1 MKPDQNQS
9 HATGAELAHHIAQI
23 ERDGY
28 TVVENFLSPLQ
39 LADVRRLFAL
49 YLDTHSGRNNFEGL
63 RTERVY
69 TLVARARVMWDI
81 VLDARILA
89 LCEHFLL
96 PNFLLTASQAIRI
109 NPGEAPQPFHSDDSF
124 YHLPHPRP
132 MVSLSTIVAVD
143 DFTAQNGA
151 TNIIPGSHS
160 WSDAQRADMYSFA
173 SGQGGDGVKEQ
184 LARAAISAEM
194 PAGACMVFSGTLV
207 HRGGQNHSAAP
218 RNAFSNQ
225 YCQPWARQQENFI
238 LGVPQDV
245 ARQMPARLQELL
257 GYSIHPPFI
266 GQLTASHPV
275 KALAPDYVN
284 RVAAQAAA
292 VGAKLP
298 E

>member
-1 MKPDQNQS
+1 MNTTPQQPD
-9 HATGAELAHHIAQI
+9 TTRHIAQI

-28 TVVENFLSPLQ
+28 CVIENFLSAQQ
-39 LADVRRLFAL
+39 LCEVRRVFAL
-49 YLDTHSGRNNFEGL
+49 YLDSHAGRNNFEGL

-81 VLDARILA
+81 VLDARIMA

-143 DFTAQNGA
+143 AFTPQNGA
-151 TNIIPGSHS
+151 TNILPASHR
-160 WSDAQRADMYSFA
+160 WGDAERAELYSFA
-173 SGQGGDGVKEQ
+173 TGSGGTQTDALLQ
-184 LARAAISAEM
+184 AQAISATI
-194 PAGACMVFSGTLV
+194 PAGACLVFSGTLV
-207 HRGGQNHSAAP
+207 HRGGQNQSAAP
-218 RNAFSNQ
+218 RDAFSNQ

-245 ARQMPARLQELL
+245 ARQMPMRLQELL

-266 GQLTASHPV
+266 GQLSASHPV

-284 RVAAQAAA
+284 RVTAQAAA

-298 E
+298 G